1 MPPDFGNNAILA
13 GCLPPLTP
21 WADRLRPH
29 QLEAV
34 EQALKAFADGDRA
47 TQVLSCGTGKTRIGA
62 VVAATLAPTG
72 LRLVLAPTVMLLAQ
86 LLREYRLT
94 LGDAALGTI
103 LVICSAHDAAE
114 RAGVEE
120 LQALHVRVTTDPIV
134 IAATASR
141 PGPVTMLSTYASVA
155 TLSRAHHEHAM
166 PPVDILIADE
176 AHRTVSGTQWRRVH
190 DDTHLPARKRL
201 YMTATPRKLV
211 GARRDADVVGMD
223 DETMYG
229 PTVYRL
235 GYGTARDLGL
245 AVPYRL
251 VVSLV
256 SDAQIRAI
264 TDQTH
269 GRAAMHVRGKKIAV
283 RMLAA
288 QIAIL
293 RAAAT
298 YGVGRAITFHTTN
311 NDAQHFATT
320 LPEVAGLVAA
330 DARPT
335 TLWADHIR
343 YEHSTAV
350 RRQRLQ
356 RLAEGAAGG
365 LAVLSSAR
373 MLSEGVDMPAVDAV
387 LFADPRR
394 STVDIVQAIGRALR
408 PGGRPD
414 KVATIIVPLLAD
426 PGADLAAALDSSDY
440 ASVWEVVRA
449 LRSHDDEVAADVD
462 QRRRERGRGD
472 NRPRPIR
479 WLTIDGDADAPR
491 AFAEQIMVGIVEAA
505 TASWEEYYGAACA
518 YAVAHGD
525 LLIPEEWVSPAGL
538 RVGKWLIAQRAQ
550 RTRGQLRPER
560 ITLLDA
566 IGMAWSVREADW
578 KRQYAALT
586 AYHCE
591 HGHADVPYAYVTA
604 DGFRLGVWASRLRGG
619 RKALTAKQRAQ
630 LDMLGVKINDGPG
643 AWERHHAAAA
653 AFHREHGHLRVPVAY
668 VTPDGIRLGPWI
680 RQMRA
685 KGDRLPRWERQRLDA
700 LNMIWKP
707 RQEAAKAHQA
717 DWEAAVAAATAY
729 VNEHGHLRPLTRYV
743 TSDGYPLG
751 RRLSRWRSPFF
762 SRPLTAQQRAVLD
775 ALDPNWAQ
783 PSLQSSSSTRQ
794 APEVAHHRRRSS

>member
-1 MPPDFGNNAILA
+1 MTSSD
-13 GCLPPLTP
+13 T
-21 WADRLRPH
+21 WTDRLRPH

-34 EQALKAFADGDRA
+34 EHALKAFADGDRA

-62 VVAATLAPTG
+62 AVAAALAANG

-94 LGDAALGTI
+94 LGDAALGTV
-103 LVICSAHDAAE
+103 LVVCSDYDAAE

-120 LQALHVRVTTDPIV
+120 LQALHVRVTTDPAV
-134 IAATASR
+134 IAAAASQ
-141 PGPVTMLSTYASVA
+141 PGPVTVLSTYASVA

-176 AHRTVSGTQWRRVH
+176 AHRTVSGLQWRRVH
-190 DDTHLPARKRL
+190 DNTYLPARKRL

-211 GARRDADVVGMD
+211 GARREAGVVGMD
-223 DETMYG
+223 DEAVYG

-245 AVPYRL
+245 VVPYRL

-269 GRAAMHVRGKKIAV
+269 GRAAVHVRGKKIAA

-288 QIAIL
+288 QIAML

-330 DARPT
+330 DARPAA
-335 TLWADHIR
+335 LWAGHIR
-343 YEHSTAV
+343 YEQSAAV

-356 RLAEGAAGG
+356 RLADGVAGG

-373 MLSEGVDMPAVDAV
+373 MLSEGVDVRPVDAV

-394 STVDIVQAIGRALR
+394 STVDIAQAIGRALR
-408 PGGRPD
+408 PGDRPD
-414 KVATIIVPLLAD
+414 KVATIIVPLMAD
-426 PGADLAAALDSSDY
+426 PDADLAAAMDGSDY
-440 ASVWEVVRA
+440 APVWEVVRA

-462 QRRRERGRGD
+462 QRRRARGRGD
-472 NRPRPIR
+472 SRPRPIR
-479 WLTIDGDADAPR
+479 WLTIDGGADAPQ
-491 AFAEQIMVGIVEAA
+491 AFAEQITVGIVESA

-518 YAVAHGD
+518 YAEAHGD
-525 LLIPEEWVSPAGL
+525 LLIPEEWVSPTGL
-538 RVGKWLIAQRAQ
+538 RVGKWLITQRAQ
-550 RTRGQLRPER
+550 RTRGHLRPER

-566 IGMAWSVREADW
+566 IAMAWSVREAEW
-578 KRQYAALT
+578 KRQYGALA
-586 AYHCE
+586 AYHRQ

-604 DGFRLGVWASRLRGG
+604 DGFRLGVWASRLHSG
-619 RKALTAKQRAQ
+619 RKALTAKQRSE
-630 LDMLGVKINDGPG
+630 LDMLGVKINDGPS
-643 AWERHHAAAA
+643 AWECNYAAAA
-653 AFHREHGHLRVPVAY
+653 AFHREHGHLKVPIAY
-668 VTPDGIRLGPWI
+668 ITPDGIRLGLWI
-680 RQMRA
+680 RTMRA
-685 KGDRLPRWERQRLDA
+685 AGDGLPGGKRQRLDA

-729 VNEHGHLRPLTRYV
+729 VNEHGHLRPVARYV

-751 RRLSRWRSPFF
+751 RRLNRWRSSSFY
-762 SRPLTAQQRAVLD
+762 RPLTAQQRAVLD
-775 ALDPNWAQ
+775 ALDPNWAR
-783 PSLQSSSSTRQ
+783 PSPQSSSWTR
-794 APEVAHHRRRSS
+794 